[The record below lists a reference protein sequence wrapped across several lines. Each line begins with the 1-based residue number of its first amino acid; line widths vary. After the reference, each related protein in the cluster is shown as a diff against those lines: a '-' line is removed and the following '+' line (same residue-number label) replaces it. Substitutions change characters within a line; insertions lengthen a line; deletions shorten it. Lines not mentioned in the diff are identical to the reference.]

1 MAGLISSGIIK
12 WTASKLSSLVSASP
26 GASASNEQSSALR
39 DVRTLQRTMARIQRT
54 LATTDE
60 HSIRDASERLHLREL
75 QQFAYDAQD
84 AIDLYKFELLRRRM
98 DDPNSHGD
106 GGSSRKRKHKGDKKE
121 PETEPEEVS
130 IPDELAVRV
139 RKILERFKEITKAWD
154 DLRLDD
160 TDTTMQD
167 EEHSMLPL
175 PTTPYVDEPTIFGR
189 DEDKEKIIK
198 MLLSVGGANEGD
210 VSVLPIIGM
219 GGVGKTALVQL
230 VYNDRRILNRFDL
243 MGWVHVSENFDLK
256 SIMRK
261 IIMSFTKK
269 PCQMTQMDQL
279 QYMLIE
285 QVVGRKF
292 LLVLDD
298 VWNERKD
305 IWDALLSAMSPAQS
319 SIILVTTRNTSVS
332 TIVQTMHP
340 YNVSCLP
347 FEESWQLFKQMAFL
361 HQDESMKTDF
371 EVIGRKIVQKCA
383 GLPLA
388 VKAIASALRFEEN
401 EEKWNDILESEQWE
415 LPTTEDTVLPAL
427 KLSYD
432 QMPIHLK
439 RCFVFFALFPKRHV
453 FLKENVVYLWIS
465 LGFLKR
471 TSQTNLETIA
481 RCLNDLMQR
490 TMVQK
495 ILFDGGHDCFT
506 MHDLVHDLAASISY
520 EDILRID
527 TQHMKSMNEASGS
540 LRYLSLVVSSSDHAN
555 LDLRTLPVSGGIRIF
570 QVVNSMDDNRRY
582 FSSFFKNNR
591 RCFSKLFSHHIN
603 LTIDNEL
610 WSSFRHLRTLDLSR
624 SSMTA
629 LPDSIRGL
637 KLLRYLSIFQTRIS
651 KLPES
656 ICDLLNLKIL
666 DARTNF
672 LEELPQGIQKLVKL
686 QHLNLVLWS
695 PLCMPKGIGNL
706 TKLQTL
712 TRYSVGSGNWH
723 CNIAE
728 LHYLVNIH
736 GELTITGLGRVTKV
750 DDAQTANLIN
760 KEHVQTLRLDWSDG
774 FYSSECDH
782 NSSHIDVKATP
793 ELAEEVFESLK
804 PTSNLEELEVADYFG
819 YKYPSWFGG
828 SAYSQ
833 LAKITLWKQGCKFL
847 PTLGQLPQLRK
858 LVVIRMEEVE
868 RIGQE
873 FHGENSTNRFP
884 VLEELEFENM
894 PKWVEWTGVFDGD
907 FPSLRELKIKDSGEL
922 RTLPHQLSSSLK
934 KLVIKKCEK
943 LTRLPTIPNLTILL
957 LMGNLSEE
965 IHNSLDFPMLQ
976 ILKVCFTQKLVCLEL
991 DNKNLPI
998 LEALAISGCRGL
1010 FSVVGL
1016 FSLESLKL
1024 LKIKDCPNLQCPLQP
1039 LQQQLQQC
1047 IITNCPQLQ
1056 EWIEWQ
1062 QSLIDKEDKQP
1073 EFDNASYDQEA
1084 LGALSDNSEDD
1095 VEVFNEDEDDDFYD
1109 EMLEV
1114 GQSSGTAINDDDGS
1128 NDAV

>member
-555 LDLRTLPVSGGIRIF
+555 LDLRTLPV
-570 QVVNSMDDNRRY
+570 
-582 FSSFFKNNR
+582 
-591 RCFSKLFSHHIN
+591 
-603 LTIDNEL
+603 
-610 WSSFRHLRTLDLSR
+610 
-624 SSMTA
+624 
-629 LPDSIRGL
+629 
-637 KLLRYLSIFQTRIS
+637 IS

-976 ILKVCFTQKLVCLEL
+976 ILK
-991 DNKNLPI
+991 
-998 LEALAISGCRGL
+998 
-1010 FSVVGL
+1010 
-1016 FSLESLKL
+1016 
-1024 LKIKDCPNLQCPLQP
+1024 
-1039 LQQQLQQC
+1039 
-1047 IITNCPQLQ
+1047 

-1062 QSLIDKEDKQP
+1062 QSLIDKEDKQQP

>member
-84 AIDLYKFELLRRRM
+84 AIDQYKFELLRRRM

-106 GGSSRKRKHKGDKKE
+106 GSSSRKRKHKGDKKE

-261 IIMSFTKK
+261 IIVSFMKK

-361 HQDESMKTDF
+361 HQYESMKIDF

-439 RCFVFFALFPKRHV
+439 RCFVFFALFPKGHV

-465 LGFLKR
+465 LGFLKQ

-481 RCLNDLMQR
+481 RCLDDLMQR

-506 MHDLVHDLAASISY
+506 MHDLVHDLVASISY

-527 TQHMKSMNEASGS
+527 TQHMKSLNEASGS

-555 LDLRTLPVSGGIRIF
+555 LDLRTFPVSGGIRIF

-603 LTIDNEL
+603 IIIDNEL

-629 LPDSIRGL
+629 LPDSIREL

-656 ICDLLNLKIL
+656 ICDLLNLKTL

-672 LEELPQGIQKLVKL
+672 LEELPQGIQRLVNL

-712 TRYSVGSGNWH
+712 TRYSVGR
-723 CNIAE
+723 
-728 LHYLVNIH
+728 
-736 GELTITGLGRVTKV
+736 LGRVTKV

-847 PTLGQLPQLRK
+847 PTFGQLPQLRK

-922 RTLPHQLSSSLK
+922 RTLPHKLSSSLK

-943 LTRLPTIPNLTILL
+943 LTKLPTIPNLTILL
-957 LMGNLSEE
+957 LKGNLSEE

-976 ILKVCFTQKLVCLEL
+976 ILKVCFSQKLVCLEL
-991 DNKNLPI
+991 NNKNLPI
-998 LEALAISGCRGL
+998 LEVLAISGCRGL

-1039 LQQQLQQC
+1039 LQQQLQQ
-1047 IITNCPQLQ
+1047 
-1056 EWIEWQ
+1056 
-1062 QSLIDKEDKQP
+1062 P

-1084 LGALSDNSEDD
+1084 IGALSDNSEDD